1 MIPPLS
7 KPAFT
12 LTVEDLE
19 KVWEAVQDLSKMRKD
34 RVTAWDKP
42 ETHAKYWNAKQRL
55 VEVVMGTFGE
65 DWGDV
70 KVGQRE
76 I

>member
-1 MIPPLS
+1 MVDEMSSTYII
-7 KPAFT
+7 T
-12 LTVEDLE
+12 QEGLE
-19 KVWEAVQDLSKMRKD
+19 KVWEAVQDLSKMRRD
-34 RVTAWDKP
+34 RIVAWDKP

-55 VEVVMGTFGE
+55 VEVVMKTFGE

-70 KVGQRE
+70 KVGQKE